1 MTKQP
6 GMFLTLSVVLL
17 AALTGWQANT
27 AQAQDDSG
35 FMDRVSG
42 SVGVDFTNEYY
53 FRGIA
58 QENQGFIAQ
67 PWAELGVALYENDNS
82 GEVIDT
88 IGLTFGVWN
97 SIHDGPSGSSGAP
110 NDAFYEFDAYVGV
123 AVGLLDVWEV
133 SGQYQVLNSPS
144 NAFATTQEFSFG
156 VAYDDSELLGD
167 WAVSPYITIIV
178 ETDGGADAG
187 GDLGTYLELGIEKSW
202 TVVESETWPVTFT
215 IPVTIGFSL
224 DNYYEDA
231 FGKDSTFGYVDVG
244 FVFGVPLE
252 ELIPSQFGAWE
263 LSVGVHLLAL
273 GDSTNDIA
281 ERDSAVDGNANLEV
295 IGVIGISAGF

>member
-1 MTKQP
+1 MTKLP
-6 GMFLTLSVVLL
+6 VMFLTLSVVLL

-67 PWAELGVALYENDNS
+67 PWAELGIALYENDNS

-167 WAVSPYITIIV
+167 WAVSPYATVII
-178 ETDGGADAG
+178 ETDGGADEWEDIQPVVGCLLAESPFWVG
-187 GDLGTYLELGIEKSW
+187 RSRHYLELFVIEVLGLKALYRIGSAIRRRK
-202 TVVESETWPVTFT
+202 ESEQAAFRYECSHVPTLFLSHDGRHVP
-215 IPVTIGFSL
+215 PPDSGCGFQHLSFL
-224 DNYYEDA
+224 LVE
-231 FGKDSTFGYVDVG
+231 KGYQR
-244 FVFGVPLE
+244 E
-252 ELIPSQFGAWE
+252 
-263 LSVGVHLLAL
+263 HL
-273 GDSTNDIA
+273 G
-281 ERDSAVDGNANLEV
+281 E
-295 IGVIGISAGF
+295 